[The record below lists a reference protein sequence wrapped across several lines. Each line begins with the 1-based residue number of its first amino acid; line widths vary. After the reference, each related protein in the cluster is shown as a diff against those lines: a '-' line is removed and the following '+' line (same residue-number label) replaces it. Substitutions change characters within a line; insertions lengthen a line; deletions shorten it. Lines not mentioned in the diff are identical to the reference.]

1 MKVRIEGLD
10 CPNCARALENEINKI
25 EGVQNA
31 KIDFVKSSLT
41 YESDD
46 INALDKIKSLTKRL
60 EPDARIIH
68 KETSKKVN
76 KKSIIDL
83 ILLCVGLIIGVIIFF
98 VKMPTWTFWTLY
110 ALSALLMGYNT
121 YYKAMTLLFRGI
133 INENLLVTIS
143 VVGASIISEHMEGL
157 MVIALYSIGKVFENI
172 AVNKS
177 RKSIEALA
185 KIQPDFA
192 VILNS
197 DGKEERVKPEE
208 VPLDSI
214 IIVKAGEKVAIDGK
228 IIEGRSSIDMQSL
241 TGESVPVNVKAGDEI
256 LSGSIVLDGVIKIKT
271 TSLSSDSTITK
282 IQNLVETAAKNKSK
296 TETFISKLT
305 KWYTLAVVG
314 LALIVWGIVWAV
326 TKNFDTA
333 VYRGLIFLVISCPCA
348 FAISVPLSYFSGLGN
363 ASKHGILIKGSNY
376 LDACANLS
384 TIAFDKTGTLT
395 TGQFTI
401 EEIKVLNDKLT
412 QTDIL
417 HLCALGEQYSLHPL
431 AKAICEAYKGN
442 LEKISAFKEVAGK
455 GVEFKFKNK
464 KYFVGRKSKDLEG
477 TCVELFENQE
487 KLGEIILSDTIKT
500 SSFSAINDLK
510 EMKVKTV
517 LLSGDNEK
525 IVSKVA
531 KEINIDE
538 SFGKLLPEDK
548 YNWINNHK
556 SKTQRIG
563 YVGDGINDAPSL
575 SLADVGFSMGINGS
589 PASIEASDVVLV
601 DDNPE
606 KITSAIKISKF
617 TRKIVIENIAFS
629 AIVKVV
635 FLALGAFGITGML
648 WAVFADVGVTLLAI
662 LNSLRA
668 LKYKPKKKNK

>member
-10 CPNCARALENEINKI
+10 CPNCAKALESEINKL
-25 EGVQNA
+25 EGVVNANIDFLKSTLTYEGEDKTNEIIALTKKIEPNA
-31 KIDFVKSSLT
+31 KII
-41 YESDD
+41 Y
-46 INALDKIKSLTKRL
+46 KRN
-60 EPDARIIH
+60 
-68 KETSKKVN
+68 TN
-76 KKSIIDL
+76 KRNYKFIIDL
-83 ILLCVGLIIGVIIFF
+83 VLLLVGIAIGLMVFF
-98 VKMPTWTFWTLY
+98 INMPTWTFWTLY
-110 ALSALLMGYNT
+110 AISALFIGYNT
-121 YYKAMTLLFRGI
+121 YYKAIALLLRGKM
-133 INENLLVTIS
+133 NENLLVTIS
-143 VVGASIISEHMEGL
+143 VIGASIVGENMEGL

-177 RKSIEALA
+177 RRSIEALA
-185 KIQPDFA
+185 EIQPDFA

-197 DGKEERVKPEE
+197 VGKEERVKPEE
-208 VPLDSI
+208 VPLNSI

-228 IIEGRSSIDMQSL
+228 IIEGSSSIDMQSL
-241 TGESVPVNVKAGDEI
+241 TGESVPINVKTGDEI

-271 TSLSSDSTITK
+271 NSLSSESTITK
-282 IQNLVETAAKNKSK
+282 IQNLVETATKNKSK
-296 TETFISKLT
+296 TETFIAKLT
-305 KWYTLAVVG
+305 KWYTLGVVA
-314 LALIVWGIVWAV
+314 LALLVWGIVWAV

-376 LDACANLS
+376 LDACANLN

-401 EEIKVLNDKLT
+401 DEIKVIRDKLK
-412 QTDIL
+412 QNDIL
-417 HLCALGEQYSLHPL
+417 HLCALGEQYSLHPI
-431 AKAICEAYKGN
+431 AKAICEAYEGN
-442 LEKISAFKEVAGK
+442 LEKISAFKEIAGK

-464 KYFVGRKSKDLEG
+464 KYFVGRKSKNLKD
-477 TCVELFENQE
+477 TCVELFENEE

-500 SSFSAINDLK
+500 SSFSAINALK
-510 EMKVKTV
+510 EMKVNTV

-531 KEINIDE
+531 KEINVDE

-548 YNWINNHK
+548 YNWINSHK
-556 SKTQRIG
+556 SKMQRIG

-606 KITSAIKISKF
+606 KITSAIRIAKF
-617 TRKIVIENIAFS
+617 TRKIVVENIVFS
-629 AIVKVV
+629 AFVKII
-635 FLALGAFGITGML
+635 FLLLGALGITGML

-668 LKYKPKKKNK
+668 LKYKPKKKN